1 MSKTGISAPASVRHS
16 SAVRSSG
23 RPNIVALWMGGSFLI
38 AVAFAAILL
47 VIFGT
52 GSQGTDLALRVTAR
66 WSFLLFWLAYAGS
79 AMTRLFGPCLAGL
92 ARSGRELG
100 LAFASAQSVHVGLVL
115 WRFHGLGPGMVF
127 FWVGTFCTYLLALF
141 SLPPLR
147 GRLAP
152 RLWRTFRTI
161 AVEYIALVFVA
172 DFIVFPVL
180 NNGLN
185 KYPLTY
191 LPFALMIVSGVGL
204 RVLSHCF
211 FRKV

>member
-1 MSKTGISAPASVRHS
+1 
-16 SAVRSSG
+16 
-23 RPNIVALWMGGSFLI
+23 MGGSFLI
-38 AVAFAAILL
+38 AVAFAAIPL

-52 GSQGTDLALRVTAR
+52 GSPGTDVALRVTAR
-66 WSFLLFWLAYAGS
+66 WSFLPFWFAYAGS
-79 AMTRLFGPCLAGL
+79 ALTRLSGPYLDGL

-100 LAFASAQSVHVGLVL
+100 LAFASAQSVHIGLVL
-115 WRFHGLGPGMVF
+115 WRFHGLGRGMVF

-141 SLPPLR
+141 SLPLLR
-147 GRLAP
+147 DRLAP

-161 AVEYIALVFVA
+161 ALEYIALVFVA
-172 DFIVFPVL
+172 DFIVFPIL

-204 RVLSHCF
+204 RVSSHCL
-211 FRKV
+211 FRRV

>member
-1 MSKTGISAPASVRHS
+1 MDGWLLPHCCSIRGNPARYFWHRQPRYGPGLAGHCEVVLSPVLARLCRECDDK
-16 SAVRSSG
+16 AVR
-23 RPNIVALWMGGSFLI
+23 A
-38 AVAFAAILL
+38 
-47 VIFGT
+47 
-52 GSQGTDLALRVTAR
+52 
-66 WSFLLFWLAYAGS
+66 
-79 AMTRLFGPCLAGL
+79 CLAGL

-147 GRLAP
+147 DRLAP
-152 RLWRTFRTI
+152 RL
-161 AVEYIALVFVA
+161 ALVFVA